1 MATYIQGVTDYL
13 PQIQPFQPDLN
24 FLGNILQT
32 KQSRY
37 DAAHKQLSNVYGTML
52 NSPMLRDK
60 NISNRDNFFKMI
72 QQDIHKMS
80 GVDLSLQQ
88 NVDSAQQVFKALYDD
103 QDIVKD
109 MTWTRNYR
117 NQKERGAAFKLCT
130 DPEKCGGGWWEGG
143 DQYLDYKAQE
153 FKNATDED
161 ARNFGD
167 VEYVPY
173 QNFQKDAMKW
183 AKDMGFE
190 IKYDDFSKAPGYIT
204 HIKNGEAMIQPLAK
218 HFLSVFGSDPKYTK
232 YFEALAYNTRK
243 AWVNAKIGE
252 YNSEEEA
259 SLAYMEQFY
268 TAINNQVKDGKK
280 QADEDSDAAQAK
292 LTMAEKNAAEQ
303 GIQGDE
309 NDWLRQLSGYKD
321 EVESINKVKDIYT
334 NAENTLSNMNI
345 NANNINLY
353 LSNFD
358 KMMGLQMLER
368 ESINASSAYANLTT
382 EVSYDVDAKQLA
394 ASERAYNEQK
404 AIMEEGYVKYD
415 ESGNP
420 IEYVPGRKAMK
431 EAWLEREKAGIE
443 GGVTTEQRKS
453 LAREY
458 LGGGSEDVTFLPKV
472 AGAQT
477 GELVPDLATKTNLA
491 KSKALDEESVN
502 YKASANDFIFTHFKN
517 YYQNSAEAL
526 QKPDIQRTLG
536 QVLYLTDKSIKPS
549 DWNKVVKGFLNGDP
563 EAMTKVEQAYKSN
576 PDIVYKALSK
586 FSRPSKIKASG
597 KGQYSTFY
605 STAFSNITSDPA
617 YLENLGAIEKN
628 IQETTQAQEGMKNLQ
643 NENNKVATSIFKA
656 QNKNLPFV
664 NLIPELVKAAKYG
677 TYNPINSPFTEGS
690 LNTPAAHTIDNWTSL
705 LSSFYKTARGKV
717 ISDFADKRAEAIKDN
732 PLLNQLTAEGGR
744 LVYKRTN
751 TALDEVNKIFLG
763 KNTGK
768 WTPIDDKDG
777 IINQRLIAFEKAQ
790 ADPTL
795 YNNPDS
801 EINNLYKD
809 WRKSK
814 IKNISWTGGLENLFI
829 LKPGKKNLSEIQNP
843 LRAIKEGFTGSM
855 DEFIETE
862 IKPYKLGTVKDK
874 IAFDVLKVYNNEDT
888 KKSWLSAYAEK
899 ANSWMD
905 PDYQDYSDRSTS
917 YASAVFE
924 MKFSPAEPT
933 ANLEALSLIK
943 AINNAKSQGE
953 LKIARYGGFHDKEA
967 FMTSYE
973 ENGEFYE
980 EQYNQINNDLRR
992 QLQDPKLA
1000 TKDDALNL
1008 DIKIAPNV
1016 AFGEKGMT
1024 AVEIRV
1030 PQSYINARA
1039 TSNKEGRNL
1048 FTKEWGKNKLIFLMP
1063 DTFLPE
1069 DIRAKTTGN
1078 NDDIAMRGL
1087 PKTSYPVNDGGI
1099 VEFTKVIPDPSQPNN
1114 YTYTAQVTFFVPDPN
1129 NPGNIIPVYGTP
1141 KTGIGKDV
1149 DFTALKNEQIRILE
1163 EQARKNRQDPN
1174 FKKKLNQ

>member
-60 NISNRDNFFKMI
+60 NIGNRDNFFKMI

-117 NQKERGAAFKLCT
+117 NQKERGAAFKLCV

-173 QNFQKDAMKW
+173 QNFQKDALKW

-190 IKYDDFSKAPGYIT
+190 IKYDDFSRAPGYIS
-204 HIKNGEAMIQPLAK
+204 HITNGEAMIQPLAK

-232 YFEALAYNTRK
+232 YFEALAFNTRK
-243 AWVNAKIGE
+243 GWVNAKIGE

-268 TAINNQVKDGKK
+268 TTINNQVKEGKK

-292 LTMAEKNAAEQ
+292 VTMAEKNAAEQ

-309 NDWLRQLSGYKD
+309 NNWLAQLDGYKGQ
-321 EVESINKVKDIYT
+321 VESINKVKDIYT
-334 NAENTLSNMNI
+334 DAENTLSNMNI
-345 NANNINLY
+345 NASNINLY

-368 ESINASSAYANLTT
+368 ESINASSAYANLNTDVT
-382 EVSYDVDAKQLA
+382 YEVDAKQLA

-420 IEYVPGRKAMK
+420 VEYVPGRKAMK

-443 GGVTTEQRKS
+443 GGGTTEQRNEIIK
-453 LAREY
+453 EY
-458 LGGGSEDVTFLPKV
+458 FGIGSGDAKFLPKV

-477 GELVPDLATKTNLA
+477 GELVEDLATKTNLA
-491 KSKALDEESVN
+491 KFKQLDEENVN
-502 YKASANDFIFTHFKN
+502 YKASANDLIFNHFKN
-517 YYQNSAEAL
+517 YYQNNADGI
-526 QKPDIQRTLG
+526 QKPSIQSALADA
-536 QVLYLTDKSIKPS
+536 LYLTDESEGRKEGMQR
-549 DWNKVVKGFLNGDP
+549 WNKIVKGFLNGNR
-563 EAMTKVEQAYKSN
+563 EAMIQVEQAYKSN
-576 PDIVYKALSK
+576 PDVVYKVLSE
-586 FSRPSKIKASG
+586 FSRSTKMSKSG
-597 KGQYSTFY
+597 KGQYSTVLGT
-605 STAFSNITSDPA
+605 SFSDITSDPA

-628 IQETTQAQEGMKNLQ
+628 IQENTQAEAGIKDLQ
-643 NENNKVATSIFKA
+643 DKNNKVATSTFKA
-656 QNKNLPFV
+656 QNPNLPFKD
-664 NLIPELVKAAKYG
+664 LIPELVKAAKYG
-677 TYNPINSPFTEGS
+677 TYNPINSPFKEGV
-690 LNTPAAHTIDNWTSL
+690 LKTPAAHNMDNWTSL

-717 ISDFADKRAEAIKDN
+717 ISNFADKRIEAIKSS

-744 LVYKRTN
+744 LVYKKTE
-751 TALDEVNKIFLG
+751 TDLDKVNKMFLG

-777 IINQRLIAFEKAQ
+777 IINQRLIAFEKAK

-795 YNNPDS
+795 YDNPNS

-809 WRKSK
+809 WRASK
-814 IKNISWTGGLENLFI
+814 AKDVKWLGGFTLNPNEFDY
-829 LKPGKKNLSEIQNP
+829 KKIVNP
-843 LRAIKEGFTGSM
+843 LTSIKEGFTGSM

-874 IAFDVLKVYNNEDT
+874 IAFDVLNVYNNEDT

-953 LKIARYGGFHDKEA
+953 LKIGKYGGFHDKEA

-973 ENGEFYE
+973 SNGAYYE
-980 EQYNQINNDLRR
+980 EQYSQINNDLMR
-992 QLQDPKLA
+992 QIENPKLA

-1008 DIKIAPNV
+1008 NIRIAPNV

-1024 AVEIRV
+1024 AVEITV
-1030 PQSYINARA
+1030 PQSYINSRS
-1039 TSNKEGRNL
+1039 TNLKENNL
-1048 FTKEWGKNKLIFLMP
+1048 FTEEWGKNKLIYLMP

-1069 DIRAKTTGN
+1069 EIRAKTTGN

-1087 PKTSYPVNDGGI
+1087 PKTSYSVPDGGTI
-1099 VEFTKVIPDPSQPNN
+1099 EFTKVIPDPSQPNN
-1114 YTYTAQVTFFVPDPN
+1114 YTYTAQVIHFTPDPN
-1129 NPGNIIPVYGTP
+1129 NPGNIIPIYGTP

-1149 DFTALKNEQIRILE
+1149 DFTALKNREIDLLEQR
-1163 EQARKNRQDPN
+1163 ARQNRQNPN
-1174 FKKKLNQ
+1174 FKKKINQ